1 MRPHRIQENHTANGQ
16 LVVTAFYPLAEKCRK
31 TGMTIGIRRQFSG
44 QKARQLLSEFRQSSS
59 TANGYG
65 IY

>member
-1 MRPHRIQENHTANGQ
+1 MRPNRIQENHTADGR
-16 LVVTAFYPLAEKCRK
+16 LLVTAFFPPMGKCPK

-44 QKARQLLSEFRQSSS
+44 EKARELLSDFRWSKS